1 MSMAYDLVIIGGGP
15 AGYHAAEKA
24 ASAGL
29 KTALVEE
36 DLLGG
41 TCLNRGCIPTKA
53 LLHGTA
59 GYAAFRKENDIY
71 EGNLSLNVKGLY
83 TRKDNVVDT
92 LRKGI
97 ESLLKAGKVDI
108 LSGHAVIQD
117 AHTVQVNDETISCE
131 NILVCTGSRPARLP
145 IPGIEHAVN
154 SDAFFAGLPEHLD
167 SLVIIGGGVIGVEIA
182 SIFSAMGTEVTI
194 LEALP
199 NLLAN
204 MDKDIGRNLAQILK
218 KKGVKVITGAAVKEI
233 TKQEK
238 TVCHYELKG
247 KEQEASGDMVLVSVG
262 RRANTEGLF
271 ADESLVETSRGI
283 VTDDAG
289 RTSCEGIYAAGDVV
303 SRSIMLAHAAGA
315 QAENAVAAILKQKP
329 QKNAKLIPACVY
341 TDPEIAVVGMTEE
354 QAKEQGYKA
363 VKAAMHANPRCLIQ
377 DAERSF
383 MKIVFD
389 DETKKV
395 LGAHLM
401 CDRASDMIMEF
412 VTAINQGMTVEEMF
426 NAVRPHPSFT
436 EAADDVFRKALA

>member
-315 QAENAVAAILKQKP
+315 QAENAVAAILKEKP

>member
-1 MSMAYDLVIIGGGP
+1 MAYDLVIIGGGP

-145 IPGIEHAVN
+145 IPGIEYAVN

-182 SIFSAMGTEVTI
+182 SIFSAMGT
-194 LEALP
+194 
-199 NLLAN
+199 
-204 MDKDIGRNLAQILK
+204 
-218 KKGVKVITGAAVKEI
+218 
-233 TKQEK
+233 
-238 TVCHYELKG
+238 
-247 KEQEASGDMVLVSVG
+247 
-262 RRANTEGLF
+262 
-271 ADESLVETSRGI
+271 
-283 VTDDAG
+283 
-289 RTSCEGIYAAGDVV
+289 
-303 SRSIMLAHAAGA
+303 
-315 QAENAVAAILKQKP
+315 
-329 QKNAKLIPACVY
+329 
-341 TDPEIAVVGMTEE
+341 
-354 QAKEQGYKA
+354 
-363 VKAAMHANPRCLIQ
+363 
-377 DAERSF
+377 
-383 MKIVFD
+383 
-389 DETKKV
+389 
-395 LGAHLM
+395 
-401 CDRASDMIMEF
+401 
-412 VTAINQGMTVEEMF
+412 
-426 NAVRPHPSFT
+426 
-436 EAADDVFRKALA
+436 

>member
-271 ADESLVETSRGI
+271 ADESLVETNRGI

-315 QAENAVAAILKQKP
+315 QAENAVAAILKQQP